1 MLFVVATTACAL
13 MLPCTPIQ
21 IPSAATRNHAP
32 PQMNL
37 IEDAAELATE
47 AFEDVSKLAT
57 AVAALVIF
65 SSVYVVEPREV
76 GIVTTLGSISPV
88 PLEAGFHVTSPLADV
103 QTFSVKTSLAEESTT
118 VPTKEGLSIELDT
131 ALLYRLDPDKVQS
144 LILSVGSGFE
154 RVVIQPELRSIV
166 RGLTSEVEAKALYT
180 SGRGELQRRLKED
193 LSEAFGWS
201 KMVLNV

>member
-1 MLFVVATTACAL
+1 
-13 MLPCTPIQ
+13 
-21 IPSAATRNHAP
+21 
-32 PQMNL
+32 MNL
-37 IEDAAELATE
+37 IEDMIEDAAKLATE
-47 AFEDVSKLAT
+47 AFEDASKLAT

-65 SSVYVVEPREV
+65 SSAFYVVEPGEV

-88 PLEAGFHVTSPLADV
+88 PLEAGFHVKSPLANV

-201 KMVLNV
+201 KVVLNV

>member
-37 IEDAAELATE
+37 IEDAG
-47 AFEDVSKLAT
+47 SWLAT
-57 AVAALVIF
+57 AVAALVIL
-65 SSVYVVEPREV
+65 SSVYVVEPGEV
-76 GIVTTLGSISPV
+76 GIVATLGSISPV
-88 PLEAGFHVTSPLADV
+88 PLEAGFHVTSPLANV

-166 RGLTSEVEAKALYT
+166 RGLTSEVAAKSFSLH
-180 SGRGELQRRLKED
+180 GRTRFAKVRRPH
-193 LSEAFGWS
+193 
-201 KMVLNV
+201 

>member
-1 MLFVVATTACAL
+1 MVATTAYAF

-21 IPSAATRNHAP
+21 IPSAATRNRAP

-37 IEDAAELATE
+37 IEDGAM
-47 AFEDVSKLAT
+47 LAT
-57 AVAALVIF
+57 AVAAALVIF
-65 SSVYVVEPREV
+65 SSVCVVEPGEV
-76 GIVTTLGSISPV
+76 GIVTTLGSISPI
-88 PLEAGFHVTSPLADV
+88 PLEAGFHVTSPLANV

-131 ALLYRLDPDKVQS
+131 ALLYRLDPDKVQN

-193 LSEAFGWS
+193 LSEAFGWF
-201 KMVLNV
+201 